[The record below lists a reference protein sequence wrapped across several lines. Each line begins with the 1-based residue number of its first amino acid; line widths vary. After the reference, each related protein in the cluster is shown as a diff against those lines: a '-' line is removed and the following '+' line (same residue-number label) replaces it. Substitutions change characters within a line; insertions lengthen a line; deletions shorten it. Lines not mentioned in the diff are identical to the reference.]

1 MKRSIAVG
9 LLLAATMAGIAQI
22 ADKAGSSSTLPAS
35 APTTTRAAESEKV
48 RDIRQLLELMHEREQ
63 IQIQLD
69 SQLESLRQRLP
80 NIPEESWRELA
91 KELPADELLDMFVP
105 LFEKHLSEEDV
116 KAAIEF
122 AISPA
127 GKRLNAAMP
136 QIVEDYTRTRQKSFE
151 RYSLK
156 LAEIR
161 KRAASQPA
169 AE

>member
-116 KAAIEF
+116 KAANKSHRQNRGNNRQCCQNQRRPDF
-122 AISPA
+122 VH
-127 GKRLNAAMP
+127 RLNGH
-136 QIVEDYTRTRQKSFE
+136 VEQ
-151 RYSLK
+151 
-156 LAEIR
+156 
-161 KRAASQPA
+161 
-169 AE
+169 